1 MTGLASCA
9 PTKSVSDVSLMAVLF
24 MPASFDIG
32 STPAAPIN
40 PLSETAFLAPPGAHL
55 TVKMRGNDW
64 PDPRKKTAIFK
75 IPLR

>member
-1 MTGLASCA
+1 
-9 PTKSVSDVSLMAVLF
+9 MAVLF

-32 STPAAPIN
+32 SAPAAPIN

-64 PDPRKKTAIFK
+64 PDPRKKTAIF
-75 IPLR
+75 